1 AIAGPI
7 LLSLTAKM
15 ERKKLFLITLF
26 IFFLGN
32 IFTYFSPTF
41 ELVMIARVLTS
52 ASAALIIVL
61 ALTITVLITISSK
74 RAKALGNIY
83 IGISYSLVLGVPIGI
98 VVTFVFVW
106 RALFFGIAIFIIL

>member
-1 AIAGPI
+1 MTAVTVGFVDLVVGVVLPIISGDLDGSVATAGQLIIVFALVFAIAGPI

-41 ELVMIARVLTS
+41 ELVMIARVLT
-52 ASAALIIVL
+52 AADRK
-61 ALTITVLITISSK
+61 S
-74 RAKALGNIY
+74 
-83 IGISYSLVLGVPIGI
+83 
-98 VVTFVFVW
+98 VV
-106 RALFFGIAIFIIL
+106 

>member
-1 AIAGPI
+1 MTAVTVGLVELVVGGILLIIAGDLDVSVTTAVQLITVFAVVYAIAGLI
-7 LLSLTAKM
+7 LFLLTAKM

-41 ELVMIARVLTS
+41 ELVMIARVLTA

-61 ALTITVLITISSK
+61 ALT
-74 RAKALGNIY
+74 
-83 IGISYSLVLGVPIGI
+83 
-98 VVTFVFVW
+98 
-106 RALFFGIAIFIIL
+106 

>member
-1 AIAGPI
+1 PI

-41 ELVMIARVLTS
+41 ELVMIARVLTA
-52 ASAALIIVL
+52 ASAELIIVL
-61 ALTITVLITISSK
+61 ALTITARITISSK
-74 RAKALGNIY
+74 RAKALGYIY
-83 IGISYSLVLGVPIGI
+83 LDISSSLILVVQIGI
-98 VVTFVFVW
+98 VITHVF
-106 RALFFGIAIFIIL
+106 RLS

>member
-1 AIAGPI
+1 
-7 LLSLTAKM
+7 TAKM

-41 ELVMIARVLTS
+41 ELVMIARVLTA

-61 ALTITVLITISSK
+61 ALTITARITISSK
-74 RAKALGNIY
+74 RAKALGIFTWE
-83 IGISYSLVLGVPIGI
+83 LVLRLFLVFQLELSLQMYSDGVLY
-98 VVTFVFVW
+98 F
-106 RALFFGIAIFIIL
+106 